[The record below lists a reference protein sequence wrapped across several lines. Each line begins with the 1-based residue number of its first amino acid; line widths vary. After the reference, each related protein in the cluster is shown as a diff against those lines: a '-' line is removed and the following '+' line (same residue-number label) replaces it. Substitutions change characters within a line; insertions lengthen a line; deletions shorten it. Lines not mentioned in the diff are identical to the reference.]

1 MHNPRGEKMTENY
14 AAKVAAGIKLLD
26 SKKPGWRSKIVMDEL
41 DLASCDVCV
50 LGQVFGSYDSGKY
63 TLGLDSYDTK
73 DYGFN
78 TDYSMSE
85 LTKAWKDA
93 LGKNNVLVEK
103 GEVYKD
109 KYGYAVK
116 VLATHIV
123 SIGNDTV
130 TAYIVDAG
138 QVPNGTSSF
147 SSYKGQPSVLRKVDF
162 EQTYTTKV
170 EKFTPKKGMFLQ
182 GASGKAY
189 YMCTDDEIREVKD
202 GAYATWLSDMSTAE
216 RNSLKEMF
224 TGVGKKF
231 SETVV
236 K

>member
-1 MHNPRGEKMTENY
+1 MTDY

-41 DLASCDVCV
+41 DLGSCDVCV

-63 TLGLDSYDTK
+63 ALDLDTYEAK

-123 SIGNDTV
+123 TVGNETI

-138 QVPNGTSSF
+138 QVARGSSTF
-147 SSYKGQPSVLRKVDF
+147 GSYKGAPSVLRKVDF
-162 EQTYTTKV
+162 EQTYTEKV

-202 GAYATWLSDMSTAE
+202 GAYATWLTDMSAAE
-216 RNSLKEMF
+216 RSSLKELF

-231 SETVV
+231 SDTVV

>member
-1 MHNPRGEKMTENY
+1 MTDY

-41 DLASCDVCV
+41 DLGSCDVCV

-93 LGKNNVLVEK
+93 LGKNQVLVEK
-103 GEVYKD
+103 GDVYKD
-109 KYGYAVK
+109 RYGYAVK
-116 VLATHIV
+116 VVAT
-123 SIGNDTV
+123 SILTLDGETV
-130 TAYIVDAG
+130 TAYIVQAG
-138 QVPNGTSSF
+138 EAPTGTFKAYNSSDV
-147 SSYKGQPSVLRKVDF
+147 SVLRKKDF

-170 EKFTPKKGMFLQ
+170 VPFVPKKGMFVG
-182 GASGKAY
+182 GASGKSY
-189 YMCTDDEIREVKD
+189 YMVTDDEIREVKQ
-202 GAYATWLSDMSTAE
+202 GAYALWLTDMATAE
-216 RNSLKEMF
+216 RNSLKELY

-231 SETVV
+231 SDTIV